1 MPYGGA
7 MDRLT
12 LDFYENHAA
21 EWAAHLP
28 HGYSPRLDA
37 FLDRLAPGATI
48 LELGCG
54 DGREA
59 ARMIERGFDV
69 HPSDGTPAMARLAS
83 ERLGREVPVM
93 DFAELDAVEACDAVW
108 CQASLLHLAEHELAP
123 VLSRIHRALRPGGW
137 HWASYKDGTG
147 GDRDEGGR
155 YFSYIPLTRLEVAYN
170 AAGPWSE
177 LAIETRQGSAYFRG
191 PTMWHGVLARK

>member
-1 MPYGGA
+1 
-7 MDRLT
+7 MDGPTRE
-12 LDFYENHAA
+12 FYEHHAA

-28 HGYSPRLDA
+28 HGWSPRLDI
-37 FLDRLAPGATI
+37 FLDRLPAGASI

-59 ARMIERGFDV
+59 ARMIERGFDA

-93 DFAELDAVEACDAVW
+93 DFAELDATEAYDAVW
-108 CQASLLHLAEHELAP
+108 CQASLLHLGEDELAP
-123 VLSRIHRALRPGGW
+123 VLLRIHRALRPGGW

-155 YFSYIPLTRLEVAYN
+155 FFSYIPVDRLEAAYR

-177 LAIETRQGSAYFRG
+177 LGIETRQGTAFFRG
-191 PTMWHGVLARK
+191 PTMWHSVLARK

>member
-1 MPYGGA
+1 
-7 MDRLT
+7 MDRET
-12 LDFYENHAA
+12 LEFYQNRAG

-28 HGYSPRLDA
+28 HAYSPGLDA
-37 FLDRLAPGATI
+37 FLDLLPPGASI

-59 ARMIERGFDV
+59 ARMAERGFDA

-93 DFAELDAVEACDAVW
+93 DFAELDAVEAYDAVW
-108 CQASLLHLAEHELAP
+108 CQASLLHLAEAELAP
-123 VLSRIHRALRPGGW
+123 VLSRIHRAMRSGGW

-147 GDRDEGGR
+147 GGRDAGGR
-155 YFSYIPLTRLEVAYN
+155 FFSYIPIARLEAAYRG
-170 AAGPWSE
+170 AGAWSE
-177 LAIETRQGSAYFRG
+177 LAIGTERGDAFFRG

>member
-1 MPYGGA
+1 

-12 LDFYENHAA
+12 LDFYEHHAA

-28 HGYSPRLDA
+28 HGYSPRLDS
-37 FLDRLAPGATI
+37 FLDRLPPGAAI

-93 DFAELDAVEACDAVW
+93 DFIELDAVAAYDAVW
-108 CQASLLHLAEHELAP
+108 CQASLLHLAEDELAA
-123 VLSRIHRALRPGGW
+123 VLSRIHRALRPDGW

-155 YFSYIPLTRLEVAYN
+155 FFSYIPVDRLEAAYRG
-170 AAGPWSE
+170 AGSWSE
-177 LAIETRQGSAYFRG
+177 LTIETRQGTAFFRG
-191 PTMWHGVLARK
+191 PTMWHSVLART

>member
-1 MPYGGA
+1 
-7 MDRLT
+7 MDGRT
-12 LDFYENHAA
+12 LEFYEDHAA

-28 HGYSPRLDA
+28 HGYSPGLDT
-37 FLDRLAPGATI
+37 FLDRLPRGAAI

-93 DFAELDAVEACDAVW
+93 DFAELDAVKAYDAVW
-108 CQASLLHLAEHELAP
+108 CQASLLHLAEDELAP
-123 VLSRIHRALRPGGW
+123 ILSRIHRALRHGGW

-155 YFSYIPLTRLEVAYN
+155 FFSYIPVDRLEAAYR
-170 AAGPWSE
+170 AAGAWSE
-177 LAIETRQGSAYFRG
+177 MQIETRQGTAFFRG
-191 PTMWHGVLARK
+191 PTMWHSVLARK

>member
-1 MPYGGA
+1 

-12 LDFYENHAA
+12 QEFYQHHAA

-28 HGYSPRLDA
+28 HAHSPRLDS
-37 FLDRLAPGATI
+37 FLDRLPPGAAI

-93 DFAELDAVEACDAVW
+93 DFSELDAVDAYDAVW
-108 CQASLLHLAEHELAP
+108 CQASLLHLAEDELTF
-123 VLSRIHRALRPGGW
+123 VLSRIHRALRRSGW

-147 GDRDEGGR
+147 AGRDQGGR
-155 YFSYIPLTRLEVAYN
+155 FFSFIPLARLEAAYRS
-170 AAGPWSE
+170 AGPWSE
-177 LAIETRQGSAYFRG
+177 LTVDTQQGDAFFRG
-191 PTMWHGVLARK
+191 PTMWHGVQARK